1 MNNGQ
6 LLTPISIRLTSVL
19 NLHLFFI
26 TCKSQLTQ
34 VGKFQKMPHPVQEEL
49 TPRPERGHTQFDV
62 PPSLR
67 ASANV
72 FLFASNPLLILQLT
86 AVISVAVRGFLSD
99 EVLLSVGQPSAEE
112 FRQIQNLLLSS
123 STLIHMSTL
132 FSMGILLQPRVD
144 VIAMVQRASPFLKSA
159 ASRRHT
165 RGYHI
170 P

>member
-1 MNNGQ
+1 MNDCQ

-86 AVISVAVRGFLSD
+86 AVISVAVSDFLSG
-99 EVLLSVGQPSAEE
+99 EVLL
-112 FRQIQNLLLSS
+112 
-123 STLIHMSTL
+123 
-132 FSMGILLQPRVD
+132 
-144 VIAMVQRASPFLKSA
+144 
-159 ASRRHT
+159 
-165 RGYHI
+165 
-170 P
+170 

>member
-1 MNNGQ
+1 MNDGQ
-6 LLTPISIRLTSVL
+6 LLTPISIGLTSVL

-49 TPRPERGHTQFDV
+49 MPRPERGHTQFGV

-67 ASANV
+67 ASADV

-86 AVISVAVRGFLSD
+86 AVISVAVSDFFSD
-99 EVLLSVGQPSAEE
+99 EVLLSV
-112 FRQIQNLLLSS
+112 
-123 STLIHMSTL
+123 
-132 FSMGILLQPRVD
+132 
-144 VIAMVQRASPFLKSA
+144 VQRRNFDKSNPFCCHPL
-159 ASRRHT
+159 
-165 RGYHI
+165 